1 MDRLDLIKQACQWV
15 ESKGSNTRDGCKV
28 TTRVKWANWDRKEFS
43 PAMCV
48 LWWGEVHDK
57 SADGYDTFWIPQP
70 DTWID
75 RVSTQLHATPDWV
88 RAFIEQCHT
97 GFVRPERYS
106 ANITFD
112 VIEGQHK
119 NPRIEWKHEC
129 ADTSTLLPEAVY
141 CLEKY
146 GTPKDVK
153 NVVPYYTKDPPIDQ
167 YRSKMIRTVYDLFE
181 ALQATNQLPVQE

>member
-15 ESKGSNTRDGCKV
+15 ESKGLNTRDGCKV
-28 TTRVKWANWDRKEFS
+28 TTQVRWADWDRKEFS

-57 SADGYDTFWIPQP
+57 SVDGYDTFWIPQP

-75 RVSTQLHATPDWV
+75 RVSTRLHAKPDWV
-88 RAFIEQCHT
+88 RTFIEQCHT

-106 ANITFD
+106 MNITFD

-119 NPRIEWKHEC
+119 NPQIEWKHER
-129 ADTSTLLPEAVY
+129 ADASTLLPEAVY

-146 GTPKDVK
+146 GIPKDVK
-153 NVVPYYTKDPPIDQ
+153 NTVPYYTKDPPIDQ
-167 YRSKMIRTVYDLFE
+167 YRSKMVRTVYDLFE
-181 ALQATNQLPVQE
+181 ALQVTNQLPVQE